1 MLVIQRDWINGGIK
15 PMHAKAILVVHWSE
29 NILKPGIKK
38 FLDLISRDH
47 RILISLLKAG
57 YELVG
62 LVSWGYG
69 CARTYGVFTQ
79 VGTFGNWLQQSKA
92 KLDRCD
98 SHKDCI
104 GLSVIQY

>member
-1 MLVIQRDWINGGIK
+1 M
-15 PMHAKAILVVHWSE
+15 
-29 NILKPGIKK
+29 
-38 FLDLISRDH
+38 FLIIFCSIFSSDH
-47 RILISLLKAG
+47 RILNIPFKAG

-98 SHKDCI
+98 SYKDCI
-104 GLSVIQY
+104 GSSVFHPYSSI